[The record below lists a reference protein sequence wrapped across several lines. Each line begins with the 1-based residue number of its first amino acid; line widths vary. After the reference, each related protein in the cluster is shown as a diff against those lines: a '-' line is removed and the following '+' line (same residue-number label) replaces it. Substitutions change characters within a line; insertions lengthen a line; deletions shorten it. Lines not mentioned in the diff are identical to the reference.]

1 MLYYDTDATTRLR
14 DLWSLEIESGNLRAF
29 ADSPREE
36 RSGQFSPDG
45 RWVAYETDASG
56 QFEVVVQSF
65 PEPMATWRVSTR
77 GGTQPRWSADG
88 RELFFI
94 SPELTMMAASI
105 TAEPGDDRALDIGA
119 PVELFPVH
127 LAGDAVAAVV
137 KAQYAVAPDGRFL
150 INEIADD
157 ADNVPITLILNWAGL
172 REASEAGR

>member
-1 MLYYDTDATTRLR
+1 MTRLR
-14 DLWSLEIESGNLRAF
+14 DLWWLDVVSGERRVVANSQF
-29 ADSPREE
+29 EE

-65 PEPMATWRVSTR
+65 AEPTATWAVSTR

-88 RELFFI
+88 RELFFV
-94 SPELTMMAASI
+94 SPELTMMAAPV
-105 TAEPGDDRALDIGA
+105 AVKPGEDQALEIGT
-119 PVELFPVH
+119 PVALFPVR

-150 INEIADD
+150 IKEIADD
-157 ADNVPITLILNWAGL
+157 VTDVPITLSLNWAGT
-172 REASEAGR
+172 REASE